1 MRPDGYDDIAS
12 MRDMLGAAREVVQFT
27 AGRSWSDYQHDV
39 QLRRSVERSVEITG
53 EAARR
58 VSAATQSKHPQ
69 IPWAKII
76 PSRHRLAHEYDAIDD
91 GIVWSIAT
99 KYAPVLIAQLEAI
112 LPPDPAP
119 DQD

>member
-12 MRDMLGAAREVVQFT
+12 MRDMLSAAREVVLFT
-27 AGRSWSDYQHDV
+27 RGRSWSDYQQDL
-39 QLRRSVERSVEITG
+39 QLRRSVERSIEIVG

-58 VSAATQSKHPQ
+58 VSAATQLKHAQ

-99 KYAPVLIAQLEAI
+99 KYVPLLVPQLEAV
-112 LPPDPAP
+112 LPPDPE
-119 DQD
+119 QV